1 MADPAAA
8 ASQGTSSAPSP
19 ALSSSSATSDGITAA
34 AASPFIFGTAPSSH
48 SGASPPSHFA
58 PLFSSPPASMP
69 SSLPPAPRHPIFLDS
84 IQNHIKFL
92 LNPDDHNYH
101 KWKSFFLLVLIRYGV
116 AQFIEQPLPATATPQ
131 QREIDAHIVLWIY
144 ATLADNLVDHVVGAT
159 TTFDLWHRIRDY
171 FLANRAAGI

>member
-19 ALSSSSATSDGITAA
+19 ALTSSSATSDDITAA
-34 AASPFIFGTAPSSH
+34 AASPFIFGTAPSAH

-101 KWKSFFLLVLIRYGV
+101 KWKLFFLLVLIRYGV
-116 AQFIEQPLPATATPQ
+116 AQFIEQPLPAAATPQ

-144 ATLADNLVDHVVGAT
+144 ATLADNLVDHIVGAT
-159 TTFDLWHRIRDY
+159 TTFDPWHRIVG
-171 FLANRAAGI
+171 ATASPGT